1 MARLKTTVDLNEAF
15 QEALHLME
23 NTTKHVFVTG
33 RAGTGKSTLL
43 NHFKKHTVKNVVLL
57 APTGVAAVNIAGQT
71 IHSFFRFKP
80 DITVEKVRKI
90 KVGGRDE
97 LYRKLQAIVIDEIS
111 MVRADVLDC
120 VDTFL
125 RLHGPKKG
133 MVFGGVQMIFIG
145 DLYQL
150 PPVTTNDESSAF
162 REHYES
168 PYFFSAHA
176 ISPKKRDLF
185 AVDPLKMECV
195 ELEKVYRQRDA
206 AFIALLNAV
215 RTNTA
220 DQSVYTALNKRLDR
234 SFVPPKNNVY
244 VTLTTTNKAA
254 DEINYEALARLKG
267 QELVY
272 RGDTQGTFDAKY
284 LPTESELHLKV
295 GAQVMM
301 LNNDVSG
308 RWINGTVGVIKSV
321 EDDTTD
327 KRAPQ
332 ILSVEL
338 ETGETVRV
346 TRHQWDIYS
355 FSFNRDLGKIESES
369 VGSFTQYPMR
379 LAWAI
384 TIHKSQGKTFDN
396 VIVDIGRGT
405 FSPGQLYVALSRATS
420 LEGLVLKRPVGPE
433 HVWLDTRV
441 HDFISSFR

>member
-1 MARLKTTVDLNEAF
+1 
-15 QEALHLME
+15 
-23 NTTKHVFVTG
+23 
-33 RAGTGKSTLL
+33 
-43 NHFKKHTVKNVVLL
+43 
-57 APTGVAAVNIAGQT
+57 
-71 IHSFFRFKP
+71 
-80 DITVEKVRKI
+80 
-90 KVGGRDE
+90 
-97 LYRKLQAIVIDEIS
+97 
-111 MVRADVLDC
+111 
-120 VDTFL
+120 
-125 RLHGPKKG
+125 
-133 MVFGGVQMIFIG
+133 
-145 DLYQL
+145 
-150 PPVTTNDESSAF
+150 
-162 REHYES
+162 
-168 PYFFSAHA
+168 
-176 ISPKKRDLF
+176 
-185 AVDPLKMECV
+185 
-195 ELEKVYRQRDA
+195 
-206 AFIALLNAV
+206 
-215 RTNTA
+215 
-220 DQSVYTALNKRLDR
+220 
-234 SFVPPKNNVY
+234 
-244 VTLTTTNKAA
+244 
-254 DEINYEALARLKG
+254 
-267 QELVY
+267 
-272 RGDTQGTFDAKY
+272 
-284 LPTESELHLKV
+284 
-295 GAQVMM
+295 MM